1 VVAAN
6 LSGSALAIGWFCFV
20 VGLIVMF
27 VGIAIGIYLSLSK
40 STKDAEDVKK
50 KVDEAKKQVDALQAS
65 AVSSSLTAAPN
76 QEAADQAQ
84 TQAAAAKSTLD
95 EISSIIGSL
104 PENLRFAGL
113 LVLVG
118 VALMSVATVQFG
130 GQSIF

>member
-6 LSGSALAIGWFCFV
+6 LSGSALAVGWFCFV
-20 VGLIVMF
+20 VGLIVTF
-27 VGIAIGIYLSLSK
+27 VGIAIGTYLSLSK
-40 STKDAEDVKK
+40 STKDVKK
-50 KVDEAKKQVDALQAS
+50 KVDEAKNQVDALQAS
-65 AVSSSLTAAPN
+65 AVSSSLTAEADQN
-76 QEAADQAQ
+76 AADQAQ
-84 TQAAAAKSTLD
+84 TQAAAAKGTLD

>member
-20 VGLIVMF
+20 VGLIVTF

-40 STKDAEDVKK
+40 SAKDAEDVKK
-50 KVDEAKKQVDALQAS
+50 KVDEAKNQVDALQAS
-65 AVSSSLTAAPN
+65 AVSSALTAAPN
-76 QEAADQAQ
+76 REAADEAQ
-84 TQAAAAKSTLD
+84 TQAATAKSTLD